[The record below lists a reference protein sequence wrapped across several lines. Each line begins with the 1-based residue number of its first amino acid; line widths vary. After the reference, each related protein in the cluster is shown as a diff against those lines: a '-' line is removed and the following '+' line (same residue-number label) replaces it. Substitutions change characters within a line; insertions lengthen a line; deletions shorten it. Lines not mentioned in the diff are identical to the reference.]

1 MTHQQLDFLADSVNP
16 VLLGLFLGF
25 CLFTLRNRGGA
36 RAFLSRF
43 GLALLITYVLS
54 HLHQG
59 FHWGKNLGDF
69 PSGHMAFF
77 FTVATS
83 FFLLEGRSAL
93 FTVPVAL
100 LYGWLIVF
108 LGYHSWIDLLGA
120 LVLAVP
126 VTWFVHR
133 IAGRQAG
140 PE

>member
-25 CLFTLRNRGGA
+25 CLFKLRNRGGA
-36 RAFLSRF
+36 KAFLSRF
-43 GLALLITYVLS
+43 ALSLLTTYVLS
-54 HLHQG
+54 HLHQW
-59 FHWGKNLGDF
+59 FHWWKNFGDF
-69 PSGHMAFF
+69 PSGHMAFY

-83 FFLLEGRSAL
+83 FFLLERRSAF
-93 FTVPVAL
+93 FTVPLAC

-120 LVLAVP
+120 LILAVP

-133 IAGRQAG
+133 MAARD
-140 PE
+140 PV

>member
-1 MTHQQLDFLADSVNP
+1 MTHQQLDFLADLVNP
-16 VLLGLFLGF
+16 ILLGLFLGF
-25 CLFTLRNRGGA
+25 CLFKLRNRGGA
-36 RAFLSRF
+36 GAFLFRF
-43 GLALLITYVLS
+43 GLALLSTYILS
-54 HLHQG
+54 HLHQW
-59 FHWGKNLGDF
+59 FHWWKNLGDF

-83 FFLLEGRSAL
+83 FFLLDRRSAL

-133 IAGRQAG
+133 IALRPAG